1 MSDVA
6 EFERVHA
13 VPAANGSTLSWD
25 AGTCS
30 RADVPQH
37 EFVVFS
43 CSGRSHEKST
53 RLALNVVTSLARLSS
68 ALHDY
73 HETVE

>member
-1 MSDVA
+1 MA
-6 EFERVHA
+6 EYGRVHA

-30 RADVPQH
+30 RVDVPQH

-43 CSGRSHEKST
+43 CSRRSHEKST
-53 RLALNVVTSLARLSS
+53 RLALNVMTSLARLSS
-68 ALHDY
+68 ALHDH
-73 HETVE
+73 HETIE

>member
-6 EFERVHA
+6 EFGRVHA

-30 RADVPQH
+30 RVDVPQH
-37 EFVVFS
+37 EFCGVQLQS
-43 CSGRSHEKST
+43 KI
-53 RLALNVVTSLARLSS
+53 A
-68 ALHDY
+68 
-73 HETVE
+73 